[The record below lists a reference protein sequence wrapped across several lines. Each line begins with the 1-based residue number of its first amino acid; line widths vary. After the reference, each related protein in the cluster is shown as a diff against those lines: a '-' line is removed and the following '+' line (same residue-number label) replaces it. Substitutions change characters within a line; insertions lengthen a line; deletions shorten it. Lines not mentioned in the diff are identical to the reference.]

1 MFHVTKMANEHMAQP
16 VNSRVKKHRDQLR
29 KSGLKL
35 VQIWVPDVDRRGFA
49 AECRRQALLVRAS
62 SSDRRVLRQLESA
75 IDTGDWT

>member
-1 MFHVTKMANEHMAQP
+1 
-16 VNSRVKKHRDQLR
+16 LR

-62 SSDRRVLRQLESA
+62 SSERRVLRQLESV

>member
-1 MFHVTKMANEHMAQP
+1 MVQP
-16 VNSRVKKHRDQLR
+16 TNSRVR
-29 KSGLKL
+29 KYREQQRKAGLKL

-62 SSDRRVLRQLESA
+62 SSERRVLRQLESI

>member
-1 MFHVTKMANEHMAQP
+1 MLHVTNPSADPMAQP
-16 VNSRVKKHRDQLR
+16 VNSRVRKHREQLR

-62 SSDRRVLRQLESA
+62 SSERRVLRQLESV